1 MASSSLHNR
10 NPEGKNQYDPVLSAN
25 DPVLQEALRK
35 YHRGL
40 ITDNDRISELLFAD
54 YGITMKPRTIK
65 KRREQLGLVGSR
77 KTMKIIDA
85 KEAEQLILDQMDDDV
100 ARHQGPRMIRHK
112 IAMKTGKHLPRDY
125 VSDIMHTHDLDGFA
139 KRDPTAKRI
148 HREPKVPLGINER
161 WSADGHDKLNG
172 IGFPVWA
179 IVDDAVGKWLGIW
192 VVPSNRLGNIIAYLY
207 LEAVENAGGMPLQST
222 TDCGS
227 ETTQLHA
234 IAKALRDAFHPDVCG
249 VETPA
254 HVYVRSVHNISIERS
269 WLRLRLEFGDSAVVA
284 FKKAEEDGVYLP
296 HIPEHI
302 QLCQWLWPKLLRK
315 LAKEFMDSRNAYRSR
330 RDHDKPGPSGMS
342 RNEAYSLPHKW
353 GGRQCLLDVDL
364 DVVSEI
370 KDFISNG
377 EDLFRFPLVTAEF
390 EKQAEEV
397 YQSLHIRNLTLLNV
411 WNVFRMM
418 LPLLF
423 P

>member
-1 MASSSLHNR
+1 MSFGLISAHSSLTR
-10 NPEGKNQYDPVLSAN
+10 
-25 DPVLQEALRK
+25 
-35 YHRGL
+35 
-40 ITDNDRISELLFAD
+40 
-54 YGITMKPRTIK
+54 PRTIK

-296 HIPEHI
+296 HIPEHMFV
-302 QLCQWLWPKLLRK
+302 QLFLL
-315 LAKEFMDSRNAYRSR
+315 S
-330 RDHDKPGPSGMS
+330 
-342 RNEAYSLPHKW
+342 SL
-353 GGRQCLLDVDL
+353 
-364 DVVSEI
+364 
-370 KDFISNG
+370 N
-377 EDLFRFPLVTAEF
+377 
-390 EKQAEEV
+390 
-397 YQSLHIRNLTLLNV
+397 
-411 WNVFRMM
+411 
-418 LPLLF
+418 
-423 P
+423 